1 MELDQ
6 LRKRPAGPSAAT
18 VRGDKGGIGRASS
31 PEAEEVSDDLRRGT
45 GAFLNRR
52 RRVAAL
58 SLTASAAMGAV
69 AAYQN
74 GLISHLPE
82 PPLPLLDADQ
92 VDASGEAY
100 QLFKTPDAALGLA
113 SYAATLVLAGAGS
126 ARRVQERPWLPLALA
141 AKVAGDALGGLYLT
155 AEQASKHRRFC
166 SWCLVASA
174 ASVAM
179 VPQVIPEAR
188 AALRQLRSKRS

>member
-1 MELDQ
+1 M
-6 LRKRPAGPSAAT
+6 
-18 VRGDKGGIGRASS
+18 RGRKGGIGRSSS
-31 PEAEEVSDDLRRGT
+31 PAAEEVSDDLRRRT
-45 GAFLNRR
+45 GPFLDGR

-58 SLTASAAMGAV
+58 SLVASAALGAV

-74 GLISHLPE
+74 GLLRHLPE
-82 PPLPLLDADQ
+82 PPLGLLDADR

-100 QLFKTPDAALGLA
+100 ELFKTPDAALGLA
-113 SYAATLVLAGAGS
+113 SYALTLVLAGAGS
-126 ARRVQERPWLPLALA
+126 ARRVEERPWLPLAMA

-166 SWCLVASA
+166 SLCLAASA

-179 VPQVIPEAR
+179 VPQVVPEAR
-188 AALRQLRSKRS
+188 AALRQLRSSGR

>member
-1 MELDQ
+1 M
-6 LRKRPAGPSAAT
+6 
-18 VRGDKGGIGRASS
+18 
-31 PEAEEVSDDLRRGT
+31 SDDLRRRPDQ
-45 GAFLNRR
+45 FLDRR

-58 SLTASAAMGAV
+58 SLLSSAALGAV

-74 GLISHLPE
+74 GLVRHLPE
-82 PPLPLLDADQ
+82 PPLELFDADR

-113 SYAATLVLAGAGS
+113 SYGLTLALAGAGS
-126 ARRVQERPWLPLALA
+126 ARRAEERPWLPLAMT
-141 AKVAGDALGGLYLT
+141 AKVVADALGGLYLT

-166 SWCLVASA
+166 SWCLTAAA

-179 VPQVIPEAR
+179 VPQALPEAR
-188 AALRQLRSKRS
+188 AALRQLRSDRR